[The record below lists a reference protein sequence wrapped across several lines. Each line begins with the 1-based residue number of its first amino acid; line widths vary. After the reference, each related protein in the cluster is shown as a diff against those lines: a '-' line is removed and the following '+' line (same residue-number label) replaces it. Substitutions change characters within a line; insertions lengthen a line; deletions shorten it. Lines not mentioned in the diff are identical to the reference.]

1 MSLRFYH
8 PTALRR
14 AVTKLA
20 NGLIRSDDL
29 PELTKT
35 QIWLNHVNN
44 NMWNFARV
52 PRLNCDVHTA
62 KPRLSSPDARSI
74 IVLIHDFFYVVEVY
88 DETCKPH
95 SPGLIERRLW
105 SCVRDVDRRLASG
118 ERAKPIGILSTDHRD
133 RWAEVRFQ
141 LAGWNDL

>member
-1 MSLRFYH
+1 M
-8 PTALRR
+8 
-14 AVTKLA
+14 
-20 NGLIRSDDL
+20 
-29 PELTKT
+29 
-35 QIWLNHVNN
+35 WLNHVNN

-52 PRLNCDVHTA
+52 PRPNCDVLTQ
-62 KPRLSSPDARSI
+62 KPQLSSPDARSI

-88 DETCKPH
+88 DENCKPL
-95 SPGLIERRLW
+95 SPAVIERRVW

-141 LAGWNDL
+141 LAGWNDP